1 MDDILIFTG
10 DAVKALGDG
19 RVGGY
24 LARFTKSGDYDLT
37 GDRFDAATDFGDAD
51 KLPVLFNHGMDRTL
65 GRKRIG
71 KSELR
76 RDDVG
81 LWVEAQLQQR
91 DEYERAIYELAEQG
105 KLSWSSGAAAHTVER
120 EQEGKGAY
128 IKQWYL
134 SEASLT
140 PTPAEPRNVA
150 VSIKSLELESAQTQN
165 SAKATDEDAAKT
177 ASSGADAVNVQA
189 QQNNIAEQSAEETK
203 KMEAK
208 FAPDVDAR
216 IAELAAELA
225 SLTANS
231 DAPQGNGDATMS
243 KSIEAA
249 PQIDKVA
256 ELEKQLNEL
265 KAKFDAPA
273 VNTGAPAIKKV
284 TERGF
289 ADDEVKSF
297 LHWIRTGDDKPYKA
311 AMQGQTD
318 SEGGYAVPDD
328 FYNQIVAK
336 RNEVSIARQ
345 MGVQIYPT
353 TLDRVLV
360 PVEDT
365 AATKFVVTAEEGS
378 YDENEP
384 TLNQVAIT
392 VHKLTKLIKMSE
404 ELEADARGNFGAYIA
419 NIWGRTL
426 GLAENYYFFNIAANG
441 TSQPQSAT
449 YAATTTTAV
458 ASQTA
463 FTAAELLDLIYA
475 MPSAYSEK
483 MVLVMRRSVL
493 GKVRSLTGNPFS
505 FIPTP
510 HGAGGPNTSGGLAG
524 YLHDVPVYV
533 TDNLPAQAAANKP
546 VLLLNPDFYMIAE
559 REGLNV
565 ARNPYLYQATGQI
578 GFFARARMGG
588 ALLQSEA
595 AYVLVSKT

>member
-120 EQEGKGAY
+120 EPEGKGAY

-150 VSIKSLELESAQTQN
+150 VSIKSLELDSAQTGN
-165 SAKATDEDAAKT
+165 SAEATDEAVAET
-177 ASSGADAVNVQA
+177 IASGADVVTDEA
-189 QQNNIAEQSAEETK
+189 QQKNIAEQSAKETK

-208 FAPDVDAR
+208 FAPEVDAR

-225 SLTANS
+225 SLTAGS
-231 DAPQGNGDATMS
+231 DASQGMGDATMS
-243 KSIEAA
+243 KSIETA
-249 PQIDKVA
+249 PQTDKVA
-256 ELEKQLNEL
+256 ELEKQVAEL
-265 KAKFDAPA
+265 KAKVEAPA
-273 VNTGAPAIKKV
+273 INGGAPAIKTV

-289 ADDEVKSF
+289 KNDEVKSF
-297 LHWIRTGDDKPYKA
+297 LHYIRTGDAVAYKA

-328 FYNQIVAK
+328 FYQQIIAK
-336 RNEVSIARQ
+336 RNEVSIIRQ
-345 MGVQIYPT
+345 IGATMISTG
-353 TLDRVLV
+353 LDKVLV
-360 PVEDT
+360 PTEGT

-384 TLNQVAIT
+384 TLAQVAID
-392 VHKLTKLIKMSE
+392 VYKHTKLIKISE
-404 ELEADARGNFGAYIA
+404 ELLADAQANFEGWLSTV
-419 NIWGRTL
+419 WGRTL
-426 GLAENYYFFNIAANG
+426 GLAENYAAFNVASNG
-441 TSQPQSAT
+441 SSKPASAT
-449 YAATTTTAV
+449 YGATTTTAV

-463 FTAAELLDLIYA
+463 TTATELQGLIYT
-475 MPSAYSEK
+475 MPSAYSDN
-483 MVLVMRRSVL
+483 MVLVMRRSTL
-493 GKVRSLTGNPFS
+493 GKFRALTGNVFTY
-505 FIPTP
+505 IPTP
-510 HGAGGPNTSGGLAG
+510 DGAGNVNTAAGLAG
-524 YLHDVPVYV
+524 YLHGVPVYC
-533 TDNLPAQAAANKP
+533 TDDLPAQAAAVKHI
-546 VLLLNPDFYMIAE
+546 LLLNPAFYGFVE
-559 REGLNV
+559 REGLTV
-565 ARNPYLYQATGQI
+565 RRNDALYMATGQV
-578 GFFARARMGG
+578 GLFARARFGG
-588 ALLQSEA
+588 ALLQADA
-595 AYVLVSKT
+595 AYVQVSAT